1 MVFFTFRIVAVCIIP
16 TAVLCFA
23 PQTTYRPNQNRVVV
37 KNEPSSPVMF
47 SPLRHPPISLREQ
60 APTRRVALSAS
71 TRSSLAR
78 VCKDADGTL
87 VNRLVRIANHI
98 PTLITIYY
106 FGLISSAMMGMN
118 PSSMGPATLT
128 SVLTKRVGP
137 TTQAAFSSVF
147 PTLVTPASF
156 VFLIWPFISVTQLV
170 TLGVSALGPGK
181 LPLLSQGELSS
192 LSLANLFATAWLFIS
207 SQATGA
213 SAPLGSFLVLPAVAV
228 FSGYPLRR
236 RANKLEARKLT
247 GKNFIFQVYS
257 SFTTL
262 ASLLAFAV
270 ELLYGGRIPFFAG
283 KGELVAW
290 IYLILFFDVGY
301 ATNNSFVKRAVCL
314 FAISGILWKRIAAGA
329 LGWINLPSLLA
340 TAAMTVILA
349 KNLPKGKEL

>member
-1 MVFFTFRIVAVCIIP
+1 MGFSTFWIIAVSIIP

-23 PQTTYRPNQNRVVV
+23 PQTACHANHNRVWV
-37 KNEPSSPVMF
+37 KTEPSSPMMF
-47 SPLRHPPISLREQ
+47 SPMRHPPISLHEK

-71 TRSSLAR
+71 TRSSLER
-78 VCKDADGTL
+78 VFKDADGAV

-118 PSSMGPATLT
+118 PSSIGPATLT

-137 TTQAAFSSVF
+137 TTQAAFSSLF

-181 LPLLSQGELSS
+181 LPLFSQSELSS
-192 LSLANLFATAWLFIS
+192 LSLANLCATAWLFIS

-213 SAPLGSFLVLPAVAV
+213 SVPLGSFLVLPAVAI

-283 KGELVAW
+283 KEELVAL
-290 IYLILFFDVGY
+290 IYLVLFFDVGY

-314 FAISGILWKRIAAGA
+314 FAISGILWNRLVAGA
-329 LGWINLPSLLA
+329 LSWMNLPSLLV
-340 TAAMTVILA
+340 TAAVTVILA